1 MSRVAVV
8 LLASVS
14 VLSAQAPLDRDAQR
28 WVDQTMKSLTADQL
42 VGQILMP
49 RFSSVYTSSDSDVYD
64 KLTRLVHEVH
74 IGGII
79 GFGGEEPVPQVLLN
93 PTYGPNVLGQPMAMA
108 SMLNRLQAISQLPL
122 LTASDFEWGVGM
134 RIAGGTTFP
143 RAMAFGAAGD
153 EGLAFESGRIT
164 ATEGRALGVHVNF
177 APVADVN
184 NNPRNPVI
192 NIRILRGRSGARR

>member
-1 MSRVAVV
+1 MQSAERSV
-8 LLASVS
+8 LVASVARVS
-14 VLSAQAPLDRDAQR
+14 SAQAPLDRDAQR
-28 WVDQTMKSLTADQL
+28 WVDQTMKKLTADQM

-64 KLTRLVHEVH
+64 RLTRLVHEVH

-93 PTYGPNVLGQPMAMA
+93 PTYGPDVLGQPLEMA

-134 RIAGGTTFP
+134 RIAGGDDVSA
-143 RAMAFGAAGD
+143 RD
-153 EGLAFESGRIT
+153 
-164 ATEGRALGVHVNF
+164 GVW
-177 APVADVN
+177 
-184 NNPRNPVI
+184 
-192 NIRILRGRSGARR
+192 RRR